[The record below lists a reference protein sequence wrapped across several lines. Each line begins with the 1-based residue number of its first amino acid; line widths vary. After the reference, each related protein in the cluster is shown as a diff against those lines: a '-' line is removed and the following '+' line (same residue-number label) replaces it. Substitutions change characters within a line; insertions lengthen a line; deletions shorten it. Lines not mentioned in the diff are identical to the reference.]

1 MVDTLLGIGLVRSAG
16 NALISGN
23 NSLCMG
29 LSAFRLTQAMP

>member
-1 MVDTLLGIGLVRSAG
+1 MVDTLLGVGLVRSAG

-23 NSLCMG
+23 NSLRMG